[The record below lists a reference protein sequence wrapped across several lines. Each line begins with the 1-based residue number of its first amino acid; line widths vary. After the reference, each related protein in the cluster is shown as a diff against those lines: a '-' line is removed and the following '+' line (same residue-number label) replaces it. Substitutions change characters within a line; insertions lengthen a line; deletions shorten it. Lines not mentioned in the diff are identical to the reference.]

1 MAAVKIGFAAGR
13 VPWTAIGV
21 RRATLCVLAILCYAP
36 TPALSQT
43 MPGPAYHDLLTS
55 GHERL
60 AGDLTRLL
68 DLRANPDRDDV
79 EDFLDRWEDDAD
91 GPRSGNDWLA
101 VARMWLRAAEANR
114 AESALERAEGRIP
127 EVLFLID
134 RARIAFLRAEVSGT
148 DDYWAACGIADET
161 ASTEIW
167 LDVEVLA
174 TPDEL
179 AAWAGFRTLP
189 AGDRDECSFFRRFWN
204 RRAAASGMG
213 VDERVL
219 SHYERSRFALEHYRR
234 RGRVRPRFAVRL
246 GRTTNSV
253 YDDRG
258 LLYIRM
264 GDPDEVAIHG
274 GSDCIEPNVSWAYD
288 RPGGY
293 RVFHLSPAGG
303 ADDWYLLENL
313 AMVYRCGTWDRNP
326 MVAISPLL
334 LDVPG
339 PPFYDLYMSRMG
351 LDPRYARIAN
361 HALNLMGDDF
371 AGSRLAE
378 ELIEERDWTWQDG
391 EYAVASVP
399 ERPPVD
405 LGVNFALEWLQFR
418 APRPGL
424 TRVWLN
430 GLVEASALRPAERD
444 RQDVYR
450 VDAVW
455 TLLDEE
461 GLLYRHIPSSFDLP
475 VIEELDDETGISLRK
490 STDLAPGTYRWMLVV
505 SDANSTVDEDDQ
517 KVRGGYASGE
527 VIVRDLRTDLPV
539 LSDVAVSADSAGAWS
554 PAAGIHLNPSPV
566 RVTGD
571 DGVAF
576 IYYEAYNL
584 TPGGRYETRV
594 VLQPEGGGQSFDLSY
609 PGTVRSG
616 ASIVTRGHLRVDLSA
631 SSPGRYEVSVTV
643 RDLTSGHV
651 TLPVE
656 TEIHVNRD

>member
-1 MAAVKIGFAAGR
+1 MEAVRIGFALCAL
-13 VPWTAIGV
+13 
-21 RRATLCVLAILCYAP
+21 ATLCCAA

-43 MPGPAYHDLLTS
+43 MPGPAYHDLLAR
-55 GHERL
+55 GNERL
-60 AGDLTRLL
+60 ARDLTRLL

-79 EDFLDRWEDDAD
+79 EDFLDRWEDDGD
-91 GPRSGNDWLA
+91 GPRSGYDWLA
-101 VARMWLRAAEANR
+101 VARMWLRAGEANR
-114 AESALERAEGRIP
+114 AESALERAENGIP
-127 EVLFLID
+127 EAPFLID
-134 RARIAFLRAEVSGT
+134 RARIAFLRGDMSGT
-148 DDYWAACGIADET
+148 ADYWAACGIADET
-161 ASTEIW
+161 ASTEMW
-167 LDVEVLA
+167 LDIEVLA

-189 AGDRDECSFFRRFWN
+189 AGDRDDCSFLRRFWN
-204 RRAAASGMG
+204 RRAAAAGMG
-213 VDERVL
+213 VDERIL
-219 SHYERSRFALEHYRR
+219 FHYERSRFALEHYRR
-234 RGRVRPRFAVRL
+234 RGRVRPRFAARL
-246 GRTTNSV
+246 GRPTNSV

-303 ADDWYLLENL
+303 VDDWYLLENL

-361 HALNLMGDDF
+361 LALNLMGDDF

-378 ELIEERDWTWQDG
+378 ELTEERDWTWQDG
-391 EYAVASVP
+391 LYAVASVP

-430 GLVEASALRPAERD
+430 GLVDASALRPAERD
-444 RQDVYR
+444 RQEVYR

-461 GLLYRHIPSSFDLP
+461 GLLYRHIPSSYDLP
-475 VIEELDDETGISLRK
+475 VIEELDDDTGIALRK
-490 STDLAPGTYRWMLVV
+490 STDLPPGTYRWMLVV
-505 SDANSTVDEDDQ
+505 SDANSSVEEDGE

-527 VIVRDLRTDLPV
+527 VTVRDLGTDLPV
-539 LSDVAVSADSAGAWS
+539 LSDVAVSVDSAGAWS
-554 PAAGIHLNPSPV
+554 PAAGIQLNPSPV
-566 RVTGD
+566 HATGD

-584 TPGGRYETRV
+584 TPGGQYETRV
-594 VLQPEGGGQSFDLSY
+594 VLQPEGGGQPFDLSY
-609 PGTVRSG
+609 PGTVRRG

-631 SSPGRYEVSVTV
+631 SSPGRYDVSVTV